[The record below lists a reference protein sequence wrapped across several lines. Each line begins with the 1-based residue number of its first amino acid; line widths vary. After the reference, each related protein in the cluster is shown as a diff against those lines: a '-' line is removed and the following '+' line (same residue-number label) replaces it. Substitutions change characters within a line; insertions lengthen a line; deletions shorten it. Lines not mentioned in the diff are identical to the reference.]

1 MADRKPISLD
11 EIRRRAEGEV
21 IDIPDWDG
29 KGTIPVRVRRI
40 DITPIILKAGVLPN
54 SLKIAAQEIFEGK
67 KPAAKQPDV
76 ELELE
81 KLMPTLDAIAKECLL
96 EPKYEDIQNIYPLTL
111 NQKLALLTY
120 VTGEVEQ
127 LRPFRGKQ

>member
-1 MADRKPISLD
+1 MDKQPITLD
-11 EIRRRAEGEV
+11 EIKRRAEGEV

-29 KGTIPVRVRRI
+29 VGTIAVRVRRI

-54 SLKIAAQEIFEGK
+54 SLKIAAQEVFEGK
-67 KPAAKQPDV
+67 RPTAKQQDID
-76 ELELE
+76 LEVD
-81 KLMPTLDAIAKECLL
+81 KLMPTLDAVAQECLL
-96 EPKYEDIQNIYPLTL
+96 EPQYEDIQSIYPLTL

-127 LRPFRGKQ
+127 LRSFRGK